1 MEDYR
6 ILRADAGWTDDT
18 FLAEA
23 MLESPSGG
31 TVYAVLTDTD
41 GHRAMRIVRE
51 SEYDNAFVKTVPE
64 EPDKDSLLWSFS
76 SIRGSAEVSRNAA
89 IAFGALDDL
98 ADRKE
103 LVLEY
108 HWLPGEE
115 EDPFGFGRAAG
126 AEPGGE

>member
-1 MEDYR
+1 MEKYR
-6 ILRADAGWTDDT
+6 ILRADAGWLDDT

-23 MLESPSGG
+23 MLETPSGG
-31 TVYAVLTDTD
+31 ICYAVLTDTD
-41 GHRAMRIVRE
+41 GRRAYRIVRE

-64 EPDKDSLLWSFS
+64 EPGKDSLLWSFS
-76 SIRGSAEVSRNAA
+76 SIRESAEVSRDAA
-89 IAFGALDDL
+89 VVFGALDDL
-98 ADRKE
+98 TDRKE

-126 AEPGGE
+126 VQPEAE